1 MYRSVHTCVH
11 VHSQLYKYVFTY
23 LRARARERESERE
36 RGRARAVWLV
46 LEHAVMIHRNYGQL
60 RSGLGSEVSLRVRV
74 SRVSLRVR
82 L

>member
-11 VHSQLYKYVFTY
+11 VHSQLYEYVFTY

-46 LEHAVMIHRNYGQL
+46 WEHAVMIHSVACGDDTQKL
-60 RSGLGSEVSLRVRV
+60 RTTTEWTG
-74 SRVSLRVR
+74 
-82 L
+82 